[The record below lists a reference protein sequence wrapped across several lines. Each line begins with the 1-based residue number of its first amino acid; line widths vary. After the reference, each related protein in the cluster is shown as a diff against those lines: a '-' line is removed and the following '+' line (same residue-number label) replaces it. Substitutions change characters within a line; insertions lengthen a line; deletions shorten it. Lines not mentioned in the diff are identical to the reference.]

1 MEEFEASDIVVQTRE
16 NEIPRLKHSC
26 TPSTYKGVGEQVKF
40 YMKYSKHGLVNQVA
54 SFKDLSI
61 SKLLRVMWC
70 TGLVRLSVWKMPPIV
85 QLTLFSAIS
94 GGLE

>member
-54 SFKDLSI
+54 SL
-61 SKLLRVMWC
+61 
-70 TGLVRLSVWKMPPIV
+70 P
-85 QLTLFSAIS
+85 
-94 GGLE
+94 